1 MKAAKTIG
9 RILGMALLTALFL
22 GTVSCKKDQPV
33 TPDPVLIL
41 GKNQVLSGKGSQFV
55 AVRAAGSWSLS
66 SDASWVRFT
75 PASGTGDLS
84 DVIMQYD
91 ANGGT
96 AARTADITLSCGGK
110 TTVVTLRQNAPSEDP
125 QPESHAGTSTKRRWM
140 ELPETKDNDGLYFYT
155 HDMTLASKTVRNYS
169 FYWDEKALVAH
180 WVAYPLNTALRGSG
194 GRSDAWGLDP
204 LLPASKQPIV
214 TSTFRGGWTRGHQI
228 PSADRL
234 NYAANVATFYGTNM
248 TPQEYNF
255 NGEIWA
261 RLEGSVRG
269 WASRCDTLYVVTG
282 CVVKGSTEKA
292 RDVDGKSITVPVAYY
307 KAVLAYSKSG
317 SANGGYRGCAVY
329 LDHDKAIAGQTV
341 TKNHP
346 SVMSVRALEEKLGI
360 NLFVNLPAAVGDE
373 TAEKIET
380 ENPALVS
387 WWW

>member
-1 MKAAKTIG
+1 
-9 RILGMALLTALFL
+9 MALLTALFL

-33 TPDPVLIL
+33 MPDPILIL
-41 GKNQVLSGKGSQFV
+41 GKDQVLSGKGSQFV
-55 AVRAAGSWSLS
+55 TVKAAGSWSLS
-66 SDASWVRFT
+66 SDASWVRFS

-96 AARTADITLSCGGK
+96 AARTADISLSCGGK
-110 TTVVTLRQNAPSEDP
+110 TTVATLRQNAPSEDP
-125 QPESHAGTSTKRRWM
+125 QPETNAGTSTKRRWM

-155 HDMTLASKTVRNYS
+155 HDMTVASKTVRNYS

-180 WVAYPLNTALRGSG
+180 WVAYPLNTALRGNGS
-194 GRSDAWGLDP
+194 RSDAWGLDP

-234 NYAANVATFYGTNM
+234 NEAANVATFYGTNM
-248 TPQEYNF
+248 TPQEYHF

-261 RLEGSVRG
+261 RLEGTVRG
-269 WASRCDTLYVVTG
+269 WASKCDTLYVVTG
-282 CVVKGSTEKA
+282 CVVKGSKETA
-292 RDVDGKSITVPVAYY
+292 RDIDGKSITVPVAYY
-307 KAVLAYSKSG
+307 KAVLAYSRTNT
-317 SANGGYRGCAVY
+317 ANGGYRGCAVY

-341 TKNHP
+341 TKNHS

-360 NLFVNLPAAVGDE
+360 NLFVNLPAAVGNDA
-373 TAEKIET
+373 AEKIET

>member
-1 MKAAKTIG
+1 
-9 RILGMALLTALFL
+9 MALLTALFL

-33 TPDPVLIL
+33 MPDPILIL
-41 GKNQVLSGKGSQFV
+41 GKDQVLSGKGSQFV
-55 AVRAAGSWSLS
+55 TVKAAGSWSLS
-66 SDASWVRFT
+66 SDASWLRFS

-96 AARTADITLSCGGK
+96 AARTADISLSCGGK
-110 TTVVTLRQNAPSEDP
+110 TTVATLRQNAPSEDP
-125 QPESHAGTSTKRRWM
+125 QSESSAGPSTKRRWM

-155 HDMTLASKTVRNYS
+155 HDMTVASKTVRNYS

-180 WVAYPLNTALRGSG
+180 WVAYPLNTALRGNGS
-194 GRSDAWGLDP
+194 RSDAWGLDP

-261 RLEGSVRG
+261 RLEGTVRG
-269 WASRCDTLYVVTG
+269 WASKCDTLYVVTG
-282 CVVKGSTEKA
+282 CVVKGSKETA
-292 RDVDGKSITVPVAYY
+292 RDIDGKSITVPVAYY
-307 KAVLAYSKSG
+307 KAVLAYSRTNT
-317 SANGGYRGCAVY
+317 ANGGYRGCAVY

-341 TKNHP
+341 TKNHS

-360 NLFVNLPAAVGDE
+360 NLFVNLPAAVGNDA
-373 TAEKIET
+373 AEKIET